1 MNFAY
6 QLSSK
11 HYSFTYLLE
20 HYVSERFLFESQQ
33 KIKELVIHNNLYIRV
48 LWEMGK

>member
-11 HYSFTYLLE
+11 HYSIIYLLE
-20 HYVSERFLFESQQ
+20 HYVSEQFWFESQQ
-33 KIKELVIHNNLYIRV
+33 KFKKKVNHNNLQIRV
-48 LWEMGK
+48 NS